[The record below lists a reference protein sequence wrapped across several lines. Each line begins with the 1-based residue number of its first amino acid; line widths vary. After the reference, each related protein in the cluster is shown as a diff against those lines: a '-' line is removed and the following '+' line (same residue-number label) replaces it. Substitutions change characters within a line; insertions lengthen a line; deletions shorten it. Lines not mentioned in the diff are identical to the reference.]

1 MRLIVLAAV
10 PLACGTQRP
19 PAAPPPMP
27 VPVSTVATAD
37 LVDSTEYLAQ
47 LRSRSAPA
55 IRPQVDGQIT
65 AIFVKPGDLVEA
77 GTPLLR
83 IDPARQSAAVEQT
96 RATEVARRAQLQLA
110 ERNLA
115 RVEQLVARGAT
126 TVQELDDARTA
137 ADAARAD
144 VAALAAQLRGSR
156 VQLGYYQVTAPS
168 RGVVG
173 DIPVRIGD
181 TVTTQTQLTLVAD
194 IRTLE
199 TNISI
204 PVGRAR
210 DVQLGTEVR
219 IVDDAARQIAV
230 GHVSFIAPEVN
241 RDSQSVLIKANIDNP
256 DSRLRADQ
264 IVRARV
270 VWRVEPGLSV
280 PALAVTWMVGQPFVF
295 VVDASGGRTVVRQ
308 RPVRLGELGD
318 RSYPVLSGLKP
329 GERIVT
335 GGVQKLRD
343 GAPVVAQ
350 ATPAPAAPT
359 TPAPGKG

>member
-1 MRLIVLAAV
+1 M
-10 PLACGTQRP
+10 
-19 PAAPPPMP
+19 PPPMN
-27 VPVSTVATAD
+27 VPVATVAPGE

-47 LRSRSAPA
+47 LRSRTAPA

-65 AIFVKPGDLVEA
+65 QIFVKPGDVVEA

-83 IDPARQSAAVEQT
+83 IDPSRQSAAVAQT
-96 RATEVARRAQLQLA
+96 RATEAARRAQLALA

-115 RVEQLVARGAT
+115 RVQELVAHGAT
-126 TVQELDDARTA
+126 TLQELDDARTTA
-137 ADAARAD
+137 EAARAD
-144 VAALAAQLRGSR
+144 VAALAAQLRGSK

-173 DIPVRIGD
+173 DIPVRVGD
-181 TVTTQTQLTLVAD
+181 TVTTQTQVTSVAD
-194 IRTLE
+194 ISVLE
-199 TNISI
+199 TNIAI
-204 PVGRAR
+204 PVARAG
-210 DVQLGTEVR
+210 DVRIGTEVR
-219 IVDDAARQIAV
+219 ITDDAGHQVAV

-256 DSRLRADQ
+256 DDRLRADQ

-270 VWRVEPGLSV
+270 VWRVQPGISV
-280 PALAVTWMVGQPFVF
+280 PALAVTWVVGQPFVF
-295 VVDASGGRTVVRQ
+295 VVQSSDGRTVVRQ

-318 RSYPVLSGLKP
+318 RGYPVLSGLKP

-350 ATPAPAAPT
+350 AAAPGAGSATAPAS
-359 TPAPGKG
+359 GKG

>member
-1 MRLIVLAAV
+1 MRFIVLAAV
-10 PLACGTQRP
+10 SLACETPRP
-19 PAAPPPMP
+19 PPAPPPVK
-27 VPVSTVATAD
+27 VPLSTVAPGE

-47 LRSRSAPA
+47 LRSRTAPE

-65 AIFVKPGDLVEA
+65 EILVRPGDLVEA
-77 GTPLLR
+77 GAPLLR
-83 IDPARQSAAVEQT
+83 IDPARQSAAVAQT
-96 RATEVARRAQLQLA
+96 RATETARRAQLALA

-115 RVEQLVARGAT
+115 RVEQLVARGAST
-126 TVQELDDARTA
+126 LQELDDARTTA
-137 ADAARAD
+137 ASARAD

-173 DIPVRIGD
+173 DIPVRVGD
-181 TVTTQTQLTLVAD
+181 TVTTQTQVTSVAD
-194 IRTLE
+194 ISVLE
-199 TNISI
+199 ANIAI

-210 DVQLGTEVR
+210 DVRLGTEVR
-219 IVDDAARQIAV
+219 IVDDAGRQIAV

-256 DSRLRADQ
+256 EDRLRADQ
-264 IVRARV
+264 IVRSRV
-270 VWRVEPGLSV
+270 VWRVQPGISV

-295 VVDASGGRTVVRQ
+295 VVQASGGRTVARQ

-318 RSYPVLSGLKP
+318 RSYPVLSGLQA

-343 GAPVVAQ
+343 GAPIVDEA
-350 ATPAPAAPT
+350 AAAGAAAPAT
-359 TPAPGKG
+359 GKS